1 VGVEVHSSKEKGKDT
16 RAIRASREVILCC
29 GALGTPGVLER
40 SGVGSPEV
48 LKRAGV
54 NVKVDLPGVGKG
66 LDDHQVSMMKSSTV
80 ERAHS

>member
-1 VGVEVHSSKEKGKDT
+1 VGVEVHSSRGRGKDT
-16 RAIRASREVILCC
+16 LTIRASREVILCC

-54 NVKVDLPGVGKG
+54 DVKVDLPGVGKG
-66 LDDHQVSMMKSSTV
+66 LDDHQVSRMERSTAK
-80 ERAHS
+80 RAHS